1 MILSIS
7 FYWAYS
13 NLQFLMNYKT
23 DLKFAFNDLAI
34 ANFDDYGN
42 IINSILKVFRYSFIG
57 LFFIAII
64 KKFKLS

>member
-1 MILSIS
+1 
-7 FYWAYS
+7 
-13 NLQFLMNYKT
+13 MNYKT